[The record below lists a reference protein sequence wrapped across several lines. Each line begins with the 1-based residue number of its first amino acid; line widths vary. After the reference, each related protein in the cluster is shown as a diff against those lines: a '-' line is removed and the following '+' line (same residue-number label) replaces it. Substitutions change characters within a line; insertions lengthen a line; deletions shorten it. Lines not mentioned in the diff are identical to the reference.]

1 MELTGQIERVTYT
14 SEETGY
20 TVARVKVYG
29 QRDLVTVV
37 GNIMSPT
44 PGETLKMSGEWGHHP
59 SYGEQFKIK
68 SYRTEVPATSLRH
81 PEIPGVGSHQGARAQ
96 NGGAASLKNSAN
108 RRWTSSSTRLN
119 GFPVSTASAK
129 SASP

>member
-44 PGETLKMSGEWGHHP
+44 P
-59 SYGEQFKIK
+59 
-68 SYRTEVPATSLRH
+68 
-81 PEIPGVGSHQGARAQ
+81 
-96 NGGAASLKNSAN
+96 
-108 RRWTSSSTRLN
+108 
-119 GFPVSTASAK
+119 AK
-129 SASP
+129 S